1 MRISLLTCGPG
12 ISEAYQSFGHTAIR
26 VRNDSTGMDKVYNY
40 GVFDFRTEG
49 FYLKFIQGKLNYYLD
64 VESFDEFLYN
74 YVMQNRWV
82 KEQVLDIPADKKAA
96 LYAALEE
103 NARPENKF
111 YLYDFTHNNC
121 STKPR
126 DVIATVLGPSF
137 EFTETQKANTTTFRQ
152 MIDRYM
158 RYNEWMDLGI
168 DLLLGRRL
176 DKVADNQER
185 MFLPEELMEGMDSA
199 LYEGRPVVKESRV
212 IFEPQPTKSPYI
224 PSPGL
229 FFWVILAILI
239 IQQTRGRYVTE
250 ARGIGFIYFFI
261 TGLVGCILVFMWWGT
276 DHVMTKWNF
285 NLLWAFPLHL
295 PLSFWLLKKEIPIW
309 VKRYFFFFRVF
320 LLIIVILWAFK
331 PQEFHRAV
339 IPVCLI
345 GVWCV
350 SKFHPVPKVK
360 LPGNN
365 S

>member
-1 MRISLLTCGPG
+1 
-12 ISEAYQSFGHTAIR
+12 
-26 VRNDSTGMDKVYNY
+26 
-40 GVFDFRTEG
+40 
-49 FYLKFIQGKLNYYLD
+49 
-64 VESFDEFLYN
+64 
-74 YVMQNRWV
+74 
-82 KEQVLDIPADKKAA
+82 
-96 LYAALEE
+96 
-103 NARPENKF
+103 
-111 YLYDFTHNNC
+111 
-121 STKPR
+121 
-126 DVIATVLGPSF
+126 
-137 EFTETQKANTTTFRQ
+137 
-152 MIDRYM
+152 
-158 RYNEWMDLGI
+158 
-168 DLLLGRRL
+168 
-176 DKVADNQER
+176 

-239 IQQTRGRYVTE
+239 IQQTRGRNVTE

-360 LPGNN
+360 LTGNN